1 MLNALKYLIHQLTRN
16 LEEWFTSFQGE
27 NLTKI
32 HFTDQLNDCFLASL
46 LKPSFEL
53 SNLMLHY

>member
-1 MLNALKYLIHQLTRN
+1 MLNAIKYLIHQLTRN

-32 HFTDQLNDCFLASL
+32 HFTDQLNDCFFSVVT
-46 LKPSFEL
+46 KTQF
-53 SNLMLHY
+53 